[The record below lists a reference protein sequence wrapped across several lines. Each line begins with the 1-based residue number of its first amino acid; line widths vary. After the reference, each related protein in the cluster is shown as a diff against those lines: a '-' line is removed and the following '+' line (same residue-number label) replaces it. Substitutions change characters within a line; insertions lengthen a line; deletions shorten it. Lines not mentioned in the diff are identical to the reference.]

1 MENLVSQST
10 QEALMEF
17 IKRCF
22 VMNRFLDR
30 AVSVLGVKFA
40 MNQAA
45 NLIHHGLAH
54 AYPNLSDIAGE
65 KCLEAYNISVI
76 YGETPKGNEDYSTV
90 TECIHEI
97 NKRTIDF
104 QTLTIG
110 VCKIARDNNDL
121 QVYADM
127 LDILKKINEYVAQTI
142 LLEDKIELYGENRIV
157 EFDHDVK
164 DFWILKEAY

>member
-1 MENLVSQST
+1 MDNLVSKPT

-17 IKRCF
+17 VKQCF
-22 VMNRFLDR
+22 AMNRFLDR

-40 MNQAA
+40 MNQLAD
-45 NLIHHGLAH
+45 LVHHGLAH
-54 AYPNLSDIAGE
+54 AYPNLSDLCGE

-76 YGETPKGNEDYSTV
+76 YGETPRGDEDYSTV
-90 TECIHEI
+90 SECIREI

-104 QTLTIG
+104 QTLTMG
-110 VCKIARDNNDL
+110 VCKIAHDNNDL

-127 LDILKKINEYVAQTI
+127 LDILKKVNEYVTQTI
-142 LLEDKIELYGENRIV
+142 LLEDKIEVYGNNIAAY
-157 EFDHDVK
+157 DHDVK

>member
-1 MENLVSQST
+1 MDNLVSKST

-17 IKRCF
+17 VKQCF

-40 MNQAA
+40 MNQLAD
-45 NLIHHGLAH
+45 LVHHGLAH

-65 KCLEAYNISVI
+65 KCLEAYNISVV
-76 YGETPKGNEDYSTV
+76 YGETPRGAEDYSTV
-90 TECIHEI
+90 SECIRAI

-104 QTLTIG
+104 QTLTMG
-110 VCKIARDNNDL
+110 VCKIAHDNNDL

-127 LDILKKINEYVAQTI
+127 LDILKKVNEYVTQTI
-142 LLEDKIELYGENRIV
+142 LLEDKIEVYGNNIAAY
-157 EFDHDVK
+157 DHDVK

>member
-1 MENLVSQST
+1 MDNLVSKST

-17 IKRCF
+17 VKQCF
-22 VMNRFLDR
+22 AMNRFLDR

-40 MNQAA
+40 MNQLAD
-45 NLIHHGLAH
+45 LVHHGLAH
-54 AYPNLSDIAGE
+54 AYPNLSDTAGE

-76 YGETPKGNEDYSTV
+76 YGETPRGDEDYSTV
-90 TECIHEI
+90 SECIRAI

-104 QTLTIG
+104 QTLTMG
-110 VCKIARDNNDL
+110 VCKIAHDNNDL

-127 LDILKKINEYVAQTI
+127 LDILKKVNEYVTQTI
-142 LLEDKIELYGENRIV
+142 LLEDKIEVYGNNIAAY
-157 EFDHDVK
+157 DHDVK

>member
-1 MENLVSQST
+1 MDNLVSKST

-17 IKRCF
+17 VKQCF

-40 MNQAA
+40 MNQLAD
-45 NLIHHGLAH
+45 LVHHGLAH
-54 AYPNLSDIAGE
+54 AYPNLSDTAGE
-65 KCLEAYNISVI
+65 KCLIR
-76 YGETPKGNEDYSTV
+76 
-90 TECIHEI
+90 EI

-104 QTLTIG
+104 QTLTMG
-110 VCKIARDNNDL
+110 VCKIAYNNNDL

-127 LDILKKINEYVAQTI
+127 LDILKKVNEYVTQTI
-142 LLEDKIELYGENRIV
+142 LLEDKIEVYGNNIAAY
-157 EFDHDVK
+157 DHDVK

>member
-1 MENLVSQST
+1 MDNLVSKPT

-17 IKRCF
+17 VKQCF
-22 VMNRFLDR
+22 AMNRFLDR

-40 MNQAA
+40 MNQLAD
-45 NLIHHGLAH
+45 LVHHGLAH
-54 AYPNLSDIAGE
+54 AYPNLSDTAGE

-76 YGETPKGNEDYSTV
+76 YGETPRGDEDYSTV
-90 TECIHEI
+90 SECIREI

-104 QTLTIG
+104 QTLTMG
-110 VCKIARDNNDL
+110 VCKIAHDNNDL

-127 LDILKKINEYVAQTI
+127 LDILKKVNEYVTQTI
-142 LLEDKIELYGENRIV
+142 LLEDKIEVYGNNIAAY
-157 EFDHDVK
+157 DHDVK

>member
-1 MENLVSQST
+1 MDNLVSQAT

-17 IKRCF
+17 IKQCF

-40 MNQAA
+40 MNQLAD
-45 NLIHHGLAH
+45 LTHHGLAH
-54 AYPNLSDIAGE
+54 ASPAISDICGE
-65 KCLEAYNISVI
+65 KCLEAYNIPVI
-76 YGETPKGNEDYSTV
+76 YGETPRGDEEYSTV
-90 TECIHEI
+90 SECIHEI
-97 NKRTIDF
+97 NRHTIDF

-110 VCKIARDNNDL
+110 VCKIAHDNNDL

-142 LLEDKIELYGENRIV
+142 LLEDKIEVYGNNIGAY
-157 EFDHDVK
+157 DHDVK

>member
-1 MENLVSQST
+1 MENLVSKST

-17 IKRCF
+17 VKQCF
-22 VMNRFLDR
+22 AMNRFLDR

-40 MNQAA
+40 MNQLAD
-45 NLIHHGLAH
+45 LVHHGLAH
-54 AYPNLSDIAGE
+54 AYPNLSDTAGE

-76 YGETPKGNEDYSTV
+76 YGETPRGDEDYSTV
-90 TECIHEI
+90 SECIREI

-104 QTLTIG
+104 QTLTMG
-110 VCKIARDNNDL
+110 VCKIAHDNNDL

-127 LDILKKINEYVAQTI
+127 LDILKKVNEYVTQTI
-142 LLEDKIELYGENRIV
+142 LLEDKIEVYGNNIAAY
-157 EFDHDVK
+157 DHDVK

>member
-1 MENLVSQST
+1 MENLVSKLT

-17 IKRCF
+17 VKQCF
-22 VMNRFLDR
+22 AMNRFLDR

-40 MNQAA
+40 MNQLAD
-45 NLIHHGLAH
+45 LVHHGLAH
-54 AYPNLSDIAGE
+54 AYPNLSDTAGE

-76 YGETPKGNEDYSTV
+76 YGETPRGDEDYSTV
-90 TECIHEI
+90 SECIRAI

-104 QTLTIG
+104 QTLTMG
-110 VCKIARDNNDL
+110 VCKIAHDNNDL

-127 LDILKKINEYVAQTI
+127 LDILKKVNEYVTQTI
-142 LLEDKIELYGENRIV
+142 LLEDKIEVYGNNIAAY
-157 EFDHDVK
+157 DHDVK

>member
-1 MENLVSQST
+1 MDNLVSKPT

-17 IKRCF
+17 VKQCF

-40 MNQAA
+40 MNQLA
-45 NLIHHGLAH
+45 NLLHHGLAH
-54 AYPNLSDIAGE
+54 AYPNLSDTAGE

-76 YGETPKGNEDYSTV
+76 YGETPRGDEDYSTV
-90 TECIHEI
+90 SECIREI

-104 QTLTIG
+104 QTLTMG
-110 VCKIARDNNDL
+110 VCKIAHDNNDL

-127 LDILKKINEYVAQTI
+127 LDILKKVNEYVTQTI
-142 LLEDKIELYGENRIV
+142 LLEDKIEVYGNNIAAY
-157 EFDHDVK
+157 DHDVK

>member
-1 MENLVSQST
+1 MDNLVSKST

-17 IKRCF
+17 VKQCF
-22 VMNRFLDR
+22 AMNRFLDR

-40 MNQAA
+40 MNQLAD
-45 NLIHHGLAH
+45 LVHHGLAH
-54 AYPNLSDIAGE
+54 AYPNLSDTAGE

-76 YGETPKGNEDYSTV
+76 YGETPRGDEDYSTV
-90 TECIHEI
+90 SECIREI

-104 QTLTIG
+104 QTLTMG
-110 VCKIARDNNDL
+110 VCKIAHNNNDL

-127 LDILKKINEYVAQTI
+127 LDILKKVNEYVTQTI
-142 LLEDKIELYGENRIV
+142 LLEDKIGVYGNDIAAY
-157 EFDHDVK
+157 DHDVK

>member
-1 MENLVSQST
+1 MENLVSKPT

-17 IKRCF
+17 VKQCF
-22 VMNRFLDR
+22 AMNRFLDR

-40 MNQAA
+40 MNQLAD
-45 NLIHHGLAH
+45 LVHHGLAH
-54 AYPNLSDIAGE
+54 AYPNLSDTAGE

-76 YGETPKGNEDYSTV
+76 YGETPRGDEDYSTV
-90 TECIHEI
+90 SECIREI

-104 QTLTIG
+104 QTLTMG
-110 VCKIARDNNDL
+110 VCKIAHDNNDL

-127 LDILKKINEYVAQTI
+127 LDILKKVNEYVTQTI
-142 LLEDKIELYGENRIV
+142 LLEDKIEVYGNNIAAY
-157 EFDHDVK
+157 DHDVK

>member
-1 MENLVSQST
+1 MDNLVSKST

-17 IKRCF
+17 VKQCF
-22 VMNRFLDR
+22 AMNRFLDR

-40 MNQAA
+40 MNQLAD
-45 NLIHHGLAH
+45 LVHHGLAH
-54 AYPNLSDIAGE
+54 AYPNLGDICGE

-76 YGETPKGNEDYSTV
+76 YGETPKGDEDYSTV
-90 TECIHEI
+90 SECIRAI

-104 QTLTIG
+104 QTLTMG
-110 VCKIARDNNDL
+110 VCKIAYNNNDL

-127 LDILKKINEYVAQTI
+127 LDILKKVNEYVTQTI
-142 LLEDKIELYGENRIV
+142 LLEDKIEVYGNNIAAY
-157 EFDHDVK
+157 DHDVK

>member
-1 MENLVSQST
+1 MDNLVSQAT
-10 QEALMEF
+10 QDALMEF
-17 IKRCF
+17 IKQCF
-22 VMNRFLDR
+22 MMNRFLDR

-40 MNQAA
+40 MNQLA
-45 NLIHHGLAH
+45 NLVHHGLAH

-76 YGETPKGNEDYSTV
+76 YGETPRGDQDYSTV
-90 TECIHEI
+90 SECVREI

-110 VCKIARDNNDL
+110 VCKIAHDNNDL
-121 QVYADM
+121 QVYANM

-142 LLEDKIELYGENRIV
+142 LLEDKIEVYGNNIGAY
-157 EFDHDVK
+157 DHDVK

>member
-1 MENLVSQST
+1 MDNLVSQPT

-17 IKRCF
+17 IKQCF

-40 MNQAA
+40 MNQVAD
-45 NLIHHGLAH
+45 LIHHGLAH

-76 YGETPKGNEDYSTV
+76 YGETPRGDEDYSTV
-90 TECIHEI
+90 AECIREI
-97 NKRTIDF
+97 NRRTIDF

-110 VCKIARDNNDL
+110 VCKIAHDNNDL

-142 LLEDKIELYGENRIV
+142 LLEDKIEVYGNNIGAY
-157 EFDHDVK
+157 DHDVK

>member
-1 MENLVSQST
+1 MDNLVSKST

-17 IKRCF
+17 VKQCF

-40 MNQAA
+40 MNQLAD
-45 NLIHHGLAH
+45 LVHHGLAH
-54 AYPNLSDIAGE
+54 AYPNLSDTAGE

-76 YGETPKGNEDYSTV
+76 YGETPRGDEDYSTV
-90 TECIHEI
+90 SECIRAI

-104 QTLTIG
+104 QTLTMG
-110 VCKIARDNNDL
+110 VCKIAYNNNDL

-127 LDILKKINEYVAQTI
+127 LDILKKVNEYVTQTI
-142 LLEDKIELYGENRIV
+142 LLEDKIEVYGNNIAAY
-157 EFDHDVK
+157 DHDAPSFFFLEHEK
-164 DFWILKEAY
+164 

>member
-1 MENLVSQST
+1 MENLVSKPT

-17 IKRCF
+17 VKQCF
-22 VMNRFLDR
+22 AMNRFLDR

-40 MNQAA
+40 MNQLAD
-45 NLIHHGLAH
+45 LVHHGLAH
-54 AYPNLSDIAGE
+54 AYPNLSDTAGE

-76 YGETPKGNEDYSTV
+76 YGETPRGDEDYSTV
-90 TECIHEI
+90 SECIREI

-104 QTLTIG
+104 QTLTMG
-110 VCKIARDNNDL
+110 VCKIAHDNNDL

-127 LDILKKINEYVAQTI
+127 LDILKKVNEYVTQTI
-142 LLEDKIELYGENRIV
+142 LLEDKIEVYGSNIAAY
-157 EFDHDVK
+157 DHDVK

>member
-1 MENLVSQST
+1 MDNLVSKST

-17 IKRCF
+17 VKQCF

-54 AYPNLSDIAGE
+54 AYPNLSDTAGE
-65 KCLEAYNISVI
+65 KCLEAYNISVV
-76 YGETPKGNEDYSTV
+76 YGETPRGAEDYSTV
-90 TECIHEI
+90 AECIREI

-104 QTLTIG
+104 QTLTMG
-110 VCKIARDNNDL
+110 VCKIAHNNNDL

-127 LDILKKINEYVAQTI
+127 LDILKKVNEYVTQTI
-142 LLEDKIELYGENRIV
+142 LLEDKIGVYGNNIAAY
-157 EFDHDVK
+157 DHDVK

>member
-1 MENLVSQST
+1 MDNLVSKST

-17 IKRCF
+17 VKQCF
-22 VMNRFLDR
+22 AMNRFLDR

-40 MNQAA
+40 MNQLAD
-45 NLIHHGLAH
+45 LVHHGLAH
-54 AYPNLSDIAGE
+54 AYPNLSDTAGE

-76 YGETPKGNEDYSTV
+76 YGETPRGDEDYSTV
-90 TECIHEI
+90 SECIREI

-104 QTLTIG
+104 QTLTMG
-110 VCKIARDNNDL
+110 VCKIAHDNNDL

-127 LDILKKINEYVAQTI
+127 LDILKKVNEYVTQTI
-142 LLEDKIELYGENRIV
+142 LLEDKIEVYGNNIAAY
-157 EFDHDVK
+157 DHDVK